1 MTDDISKQIEE
12 YEARGGK
19 INFIPSG
26 VSSDPIP
33 FTTRNESGKP
43 RALTKAERET
53 ARRASLSSYGK
64 FNIRHAKMKTLTDGG
79 LAYGLYIAK
88 KRYGTYYS
96 EEDFFEARQKVYNDL
111 GLTFNDGKR

>member
-1 MTDDISKQIEE
+1 MIDDISKQIEE

-26 VSSDPIP
+26 VSSDPMP

-43 RALTKAERET
+43 RSLTKAERET
-53 ARRASLSSYGK
+53 VRKSSLRTYGK
-64 FNIRHAKMKTLTDGG
+64 FNIRHAKIRTLVDGS
-79 LAYGLYIAK
+79 LAYGLMVGP
-88 KRYGTYYS
+88 KRIGTFYS
-96 EEDFFEARQKVYNDL
+96 EEDFFRERQKVYDEL